1 MFRILVVDDEPSVLK
16 MLKTML
22 ESDDYEILEAS
33 NGVEARAICETSEIH
48 LIITDI
54 VMPEKNG
61 IDLIMEVKKNFPAI
75 TIIAISGGGGI
86 DGRFDYLDI
95 AALVGAKNI
104 LRKPFSVTE
113 LRDMTDSALQRKE
126 VVTSI

>member
-1 MFRILVVDDEPSVLK
+1 MFRILLVDDEPSVLE
-16 MLKTML
+16 MLKNML
-22 ESDDYEILEAS
+22 ESDDYEILEAN
-33 NGVEARAICETSEIH
+33 NGVRARAICETSRVH

-61 IDLIMEVKKNFPAI
+61 IDLILEIKKEFPEI

-86 DGRFDYLDI
+86 EGRFNYLDI
-95 AALVGAKNI
+95 AALVGAQNI
-104 LRKPFSVTE
+104 LRKPFSVSE
-113 LRDMTDSALQRKE
+113 LRDATHSALQGKE